1 MGRTRPGLRLAGA
14 FISRGKP
21 TRRPSRPETLA
32 APSPSPTAASR
43 RRRPAAYPPE
53 PRVARGSP
61 HLEIRAVFKKIRSS
75 FFFFV
80 GFFRGYFLIAIS
92 DPIFVLV

>member
-21 TRRPSRPETLA
+21 ARRPSHPKILA
-32 APSPSPTAASR
+32 APSPSPAA
-43 RRRPAAYPPE
+43 AADPPE

-61 HLEIRAVFKKIRSS
+61 HLEKKFRSS

>member
-21 TRRPSRPETLA
+21 ARRPSRPETLA
-32 APSPSPTAASR
+32 APSPSPAA
-43 RRRPAAYPPE
+43 AAADPPE

-61 HLEIRAVFKKIRSS
+61 HLEIRA
-75 FFFFV
+75 FF
-80 GFFRGYFLIAIS
+80 
-92 DPIFVLV
+92 